1 MQNSKGNYEK
11 TILTI
16 ASLVA
21 IGVSAWLVMESQG
34 FEDSLELAQSSSR
47 NDLNAPN
54 TQAVVEAT
62 ETLKKKYLWASP
74 LRNGKAVPLNKSVLL
89 VMKDGQLFDLLLP
102 EPQFR
107 PPMTNIF
114 LTGDPAKNPPE
125 GQLPHL
131 FSPNV
136 GDLDADDDGFSNL
149 EEFNGK
155 TDARDPAKM
164 PPLTNKLF
172 LRQRISH
179 DYILKLV
186 GSGDGTTFQIQRLKP
201 EPKSS
206 KFVPL
211 NEQFGFEKGV
221 VRFKLLT
228 ARKDTI
234 QHPTLG
240 PMDVYVLKVLDLSTN
255 KEFELVQAKDI
266 NLAEYE
272 AELEFRWKKSQV
284 IPGVREGK
292 VFQLPGVGQSY
303 YIRKLDEDK
312 AIISPVGN
320 DGKAT
325 EEMIEIKQR

>member
-1 MQNSKGNYEK
+1 M
-11 TILTI
+11 
-16 ASLVA
+16 
-21 IGVSAWLVMESQG
+21 
-34 FEDSLELAQSSSR
+34 
-47 NDLNAPN
+47 
-54 TQAVVEAT
+54 
-62 ETLKKKYLWASP
+62 
-74 LRNGKAVPLNKSVLL
+74 
-89 VMKDGQLFDLLLP
+89 
-102 EPQFR
+102 
-107 PPMTNIF
+107 
-114 LTGDPAKNPPE
+114 
-125 GQLPHL
+125 
-131 FSPNV
+131 
-136 GDLDADDDGFSNL
+136 
-149 EEFNGK
+149 
-155 TDARDPAKM
+155 
-164 PPLTNKLF
+164 
-172 LRQRISH
+172 
-179 DYILKLV
+179 
-186 GSGDGTTFQIQRLKP
+186 
-201 EPKSS
+201 
-206 KFVPL
+206 PL